1 MGPFEYISVLL
12 SIVISLALAH
22 LLSAIAQMI
31 DRGIGRFSIPL
42 AQWIAFCLFLCVDYW
57 FTIWRVHDQTV
68 WTLAYVSLL
77 LAQAALIYVASWLI
91 VPSTFADE
99 PIDLKAFFDRN
110 RRKFM
115 SIILILALVNEVTN
129 LTLPGF
135 GSLHIGLLILAWI
148 VLLSVG
154 IISKSERVQLAVAA
168 ANVALTAHYAVT
180 FIPAL

>member
-1 MGPFEYISVLL
+1 MP
-12 SIVISLALAH
+12 
-22 LLSAIAQMI
+22 
-31 DRGIGRFSIPL
+31 
-42 AQWIAFCLFLCVDYW
+42 
-57 FTIWRVHDQTV
+57 
-68 WTLAYVSLL
+68 YVSLL
-77 LAQAALIYVASWLI
+77 LTQVALIYVASWLI
-91 VPSTFADE
+91 VPTKFGDG
-99 PIDLKAFFDRN
+99 PVDLKAFFDRN

-180 FIPAL
+180 FVPAL